1 MKRYLLVCVVL
12 LSAAALAQ
20 QTKSPVS
27 DALRTMLT
35 GREKNMI
42 AAFEEM
48 PADKFG
54 YYFSVPTWEM
64 FRGQR

>member
-1 MKRYLLVCVVL
+1 MKRLLAGCIVFLSGVV
-12 LSAAALAQ
+12 LAQ

-27 DALRTMLT
+27 DVARAMLA
-35 GREKNMI
+35 GREKNTV

-54 YYFSVPTWEM
+54 YNQLLI
-64 FRGQR
+64 R